1 MTTLPFEPR
10 RFRSTAAFYSRYRI
24 PYPAAL
30 ILAVAQRIGLE
41 PGDGVL
47 DLGCGPGPLAIAFA
61 QLGMRVTGLD
71 PEPEMLATAKSNAA
85 EAGLDIDF
93 RQGSSYDLGPGFG
106 RFKLVTMGRSFHWMD
121 RAATLTALD
130 GLIEPG
136 GAIGLFHDRRISS
149 SPDWRDLMEGIAE
162 KFSPERSQNRHFR
175 RSPDWAPHEEVLLQS
190 RFSAVE
196 TIGRVLARDVTID
209 DLVGRAYSMSVTSP
223 ETLGDR
229 REAFEE
235 ALRTALAAASPYGR
249 FTEIVG
255 VDAILAF
262 RADATADTSVTKAA
276 T

>member
-24 PYPAAL
+24 PYPEAL
-30 ILAVAQRIGLE
+30 IHAVAQRVGLE

-71 PEPEMLATAKSNAA
+71 PEPEMLATAKASAA

-130 GLIEPG
+130 HLIEPG
-136 GAIGLFHDRRISS
+136 GAVGLFHDRRISS
-149 SPDWRDLMEGIAE
+149 TPDRRDLMEGIAE
-162 KFSPERSQNRHFR
+162 KFSPERSQSRHFR
-175 RSPDWAPHEEVLLQS
+175 RSPGWAPHEEVLLQS
-190 RFSAVE
+190 AFSDVE
-196 TIGRVLARDVTID
+196 VIGRVLARDVTID

-223 ETLGDR
+223 ETLGER
-229 REAFEE
+229 QQPFEE
-235 ALRTALAAASPYGR
+235 ALRTALAAASPDGQ

-262 RADATADTSVTKAA
+262 RADESAT
-276 T
+276 

>member
-1 MTTLPFEPR
+1 MTATLPFEPR

-24 PYPAAL
+24 PYPETL
-30 ILAVAQRIGLE
+30 IAAVAERVGLK

-71 PEPEMLATAKSNAA
+71 PEPEMLATAKASAA

-121 RAATLTALD
+121 RAATLVALD

-136 GAIGLFHDRRISS
+136 GAVGLFHDRRIFAV
-149 SPDWRDLMEGIAE
+149 PDWRDLLQGLAE
-162 KFSPERSQNRHFR
+162 KFSPERSKSGHHR
-175 RSPDWAPHEEVLLQS
+175 RDWAPHETVLLQS
-190 RFSAVE
+190 VFSDLE
-196 TIGRVLARDVTID
+196 TIGRIIGRDLTID

-223 ETLGDR
+223 EVLGQQQ
-229 REAFEE
+229 EAFEE
-235 ALRTALAAASPYGR
+235 ALRTALTAASPDGR

-255 VDAILAF
+255 VDAMLAF
-262 RADATADTSVTKAA
+262 RADAAAGPTARITS
-276 T
+276 